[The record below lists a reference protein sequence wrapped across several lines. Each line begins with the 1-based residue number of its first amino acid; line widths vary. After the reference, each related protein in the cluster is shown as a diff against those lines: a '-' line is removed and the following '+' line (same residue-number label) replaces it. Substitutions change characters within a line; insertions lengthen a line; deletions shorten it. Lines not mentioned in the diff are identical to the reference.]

1 MDQIN
6 MKIYILTCVN
16 EDGDV
21 VGVQPFTNQYLARA
35 TMDAQYMAERREFE
49 ENGTLDD
56 DHDYIEG
63 NMAAVGNDRYHYV
76 WQIHEREL

>member
-1 MDQIN
+1 

-21 VGVQPFTNQYLARA
+21 VLVEPFKKRESANV
-35 TMDAQYMAERREFE
+35 TMCAQYIEKRREFE
-49 ENGTLDD
+49 ENETLDP
-56 DHDYIEG
+56 DHDYLEG
-63 NMAAVGNDRYHYV
+63 NMAAAGTDRYYYV

>member
-1 MDQIN
+1 

-21 VGVQPFTNQYLARA
+21 VSVEPFKTRALANA
-35 TMDAQYMAERREFE
+35 TMCAQYSAERREFE
-49 ENGTLDD
+49 EEETLDP
-56 DHDYIEG
+56 DHDFIEG
-63 NMAAVGNDRYHYV
+63 NLAAVGNDRYHYV

>member
-1 MDQIN
+1 

-21 VGVQPFTNQYLARA
+21 VDVCPFVDKAMALY
-35 TMDAQYMAERREFE
+35 TMDAQYRARRREFE
-49 ENGTLDD
+49 ENETLDP

-63 NMAAVGNDRYHYV
+63 NMAAVGNDRYYYV